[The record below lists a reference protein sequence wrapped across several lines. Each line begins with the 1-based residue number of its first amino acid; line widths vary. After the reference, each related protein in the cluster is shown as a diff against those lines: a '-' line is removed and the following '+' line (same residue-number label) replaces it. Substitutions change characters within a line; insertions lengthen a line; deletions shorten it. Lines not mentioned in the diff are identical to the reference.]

1 MNVYDIGVIL
11 IVVIATVIL
20 ILSYKH
26 FDRLVNR
33 VIMPKQSK
41 LSEQIFKYT
50 LFYSISGYDG
60 FIEDL
65 RGALTPHLQSDE
77 GLKDKAEASF
87 YVTYLKDYSVL
98 VEMLG
103 SKNGLQIKVIDA
115 KAYGS
120 MIHKPERILR
130 VYQLLDREIKNLSPR
145 ALLSL
150 HEAPGTKK
158 SHKSTLKEDI
168 ERHHLL

>member
-60 FIEDL
+60 I
-65 RGALTPHLQSDE
+65 
-77 GLKDKAEASF
+77 
-87 YVTYLKDYSVL
+87 
-98 VEMLG
+98 
-103 SKNGLQIKVIDA
+103 
-115 KAYGS
+115 
-120 MIHKPERILR
+120 
-130 VYQLLDREIKNLSPR
+130 
-145 ALLSL
+145 
-150 HEAPGTKK
+150 
-158 SHKSTLKEDI
+158 
-168 ERHHLL
+168 